1 MNESRREPIVV
12 PPGGGF
18 RFENI
23 EFLARSEDTH
33 RFNMGIITV
42 PPHSEGP
49 EAHIH
54 KEEDDSFFILEGE
67 LELDHEGETF
77 TAGKGTFVL
86 IPPGVKHTFRN
97 TSGEVCRVLNV
108 HAPAGFD
115 KRVMEDD

>member
-1 MNESRREPIVV
+1 MDPEKREPIVV
-12 PPGGGF
+12 PPGGGH

-42 PPHSEGP
+42 GPHSEGP

-54 KEEDDSFFILEGE
+54 KDEDDSFYILEGVLE
-67 LELDHEGETF
+67 LEAEGRTF
-77 TAGKGTFVL
+77 SAEQGTFVL

-97 TSGEVCRVLNV
+97 TTDRPARILNV